1 MTPRTTIRTV
11 APALVAL
18 LLAACAKA
26 PKDEGPPLVVVS
38 IFPVADLTARIG
50 GDAVRV
56 QTLLP
61 PRASPATWEAT
72 PSQIRALSR
81 ASGYIRVGGGLDG
94 WLDGMEPTGS
104 DFRRLVLTDG
114 LTLLYGASG
123 SDPERSGN
131 PHVWLDPV
139 LVRDRILPR
148 LTDFLVALA
157 PDQGAAIRSRASAVS
172 DSLTALD
179 REIRAELARAPHHD
193 FIATHDA
200 WVYFAARYGLTS
212 VGTVYEHPGHEPSAH
227 SLAQLIDNA
236 RRAGIHTIL
245 AEPQIAETAAEAVAQ
260 ELGARVVIVD
270 PLGGP
275 NAEGRDSYFAMM
287 RTNARTF
294 ARALG
299 AP

>member
-1 MTPRTTIRTV
+1 MTPRTAIRTT
-11 APALVAL
+11 AAALVAL
-18 LLAACAKA
+18 LLATCAKA
-26 PKDEGPPLVVVS
+26 PQDGGPPLVVVS
-38 IFPVADLTARIG
+38 IFPIADLTARVG

-56 QTLLP
+56 ETLLP

-81 ASGYIRVGGGLDG
+81 AAGYIRVGGGLDG
-94 WLDGMEPTGS
+94 WLDGMEPQGG

-114 LTLLYGASG
+114 LTLLHEASG
-123 SDPERSGN
+123 SEAMSSGN

-148 LTDFLVALA
+148 LTDFLVTLA
-157 PDQGAAIRSRASAVS
+157 PHQAAEIRSRASALS

-179 REIRAELARAPHHD
+179 HEIRADLARAPRHD

-200 WVYFAARYGLTS
+200 WAYFAARYGLTS
-212 VGTVYEHPGHEPSAH
+212 VGTVYEHPGHEPSAQ
-227 SLAQLIDNA
+227 SLARLIDNA
-236 RRAGIHTIL
+236 RRAGVNTIL
-245 AEPQIAETAAEAVAQ
+245 AEPQLAETAAKAVAQ
-260 ELGARVVIVD
+260 ELGARIAIVD

-275 NAEGRDSYFAMM
+275 NVEGRDSYFAMM